1 MQLYFVRHGETEW
14 NKEYRYYGKTDIPL
28 NRKGEEQGRRVGIL
42 LKDISF
48 DTIYTSP
55 LKRARQTKQLI
66 INENYTKEI
75 EKFQSIH
82 LSEQDLGIFEGYTYK
97 ELKAQFPEQLR
108 QWNED
113 FRSAPHGGE
122 NFYDFYSRIYEFCE
136 QEIGICGL
144 QPLETLLYHKPGQRR
159 EKTYLEVIKGNQE
172 KKVLII
178 SHMGVFRCLFSILL
192 GMGEDAIWNFTMEQG
207 TYSRVD
213 IEDGYTIIKKIN
225 QS

>member
-1 MQLYFVRHGETEW
+1 MQIYFVRHGETAW

-28 NRKGEEQGRRVGIL
+28 NRTGEEQGTRVGIL
-42 LKDISF
+42 LKDIAF
-48 DTIYTSP
+48 DRIYTSP
-55 LKRARQTKQLI
+55 LERAIQTKQLI
-66 INENYTKEI
+66 VNENDKKEI
-75 EKFQSIH
+75 EEFQSIR

-97 ELKAQFPEQLR
+97 QLEEQFPEKLK

-136 QEIGICGL
+136 QEIGISGL
-144 QPLETLLYHKPGQRR
+144 QPLETLFYHKPRQTR

-178 SHMGVFRCLFSILL
+178 SHMAVFRCLFSILL
-192 GMGEDAIWNFTMEQG
+192 GMGEEAIWNFTMEQG
-207 TYSRVD
+207 TYSRID
-213 IEDGYTIIKKIN
+213 IEDGYAIIKKIN